1 MVGIAALALA
11 YVLSQFFRSFL
22 AVMAPGLMADLGV
35 SEAQLSTAAS
45 VWFLAFALMQFPVGA
60 GLDRFGPRLTASATL
75 LAAVL
80 GSLLMATAQGPAVLF
95 ASIALIGIG
104 CSAVL
109 MASLVI
115 FARRFP
121 PRRFALLSSW
131 FVAFGLMGGVAG
143 SAPLAAAVT
152 GFGWRWVMVGLAGIT
167 LAAALAVFLLA
178 RDPEAPA
185 GPGAA
190 RGSLRDILRLRT
202 LWPLMAMAAVAYA
215 PASNLRGLWAGP
227 FLDDVHGFTTADI
240 GDVTFF
246 MALGLIVGSIVHG
259 PLDNVFDTRKWIVV
273 AGSSATA
280 LCLTAL
286 AVLGIGSASAAS
298 VLLVLAAFAGTNYSM
313 IMAHARS
320 YLPPHLVGR
329 GVTLMNFFS
338 IGGAGVVQ
346 LLSGG
351 VFDLAASAGP
361 PDFAYRVVFLFYVA
375 LLACGLAAYV
385 FSRDAKPSRLA
396 ALQG

>member
-22 AVMAPGLMADLGV
+22 AVLAPDLRVELGM

-60 GLDRFGPRLTASATL
+60 ALDRLGPRLTASATL
-75 LAAVL
+75 LVAVL
-80 GSLLMATAQGPAVLF
+80 GSLVMAGATGPSLLF
-95 ASIALIGIG
+95 LAMGLIGVG
-104 CSAVL
+104 CSAIL

-115 FARRFP
+115 FARSFP

-152 GFGWRWVMVGLAGIT
+152 TFGWRWVMVGLAAIT
-167 LAAALAVFLLA
+167 LLAALAIVLLA

-185 GPGAA
+185 GSGAG
-190 RGSLRDILRLRT
+190 RGSLKDILRLRM

-227 FLDDVHGFTTADI
+227 FLEDVHGFSTPEI
-240 GDVTFF
+240 GEVTFF

-273 AGSSATA
+273 VGSCLTASCLAALAAVGIGSSA
-280 LCLTAL
+280 
-286 AVLGIGSASAAS
+286 AAS
-298 VLLVLAAFAGTNYSM
+298 VLLVLTAFAGTNYSL
-313 IMAHARS
+313 IMAHARGFM
-320 YLPPHLVGR
+320 PPHLVGR

-338 IGGAGVVQ
+338 IGGSGVVQ
-346 LLSGG
+346 LASGG
-351 VFDLAASAGP
+351 VFDLAARAGSQ
-361 PDFAYRVVFLFYVA
+361 DAAYRVVFLFYVA
-375 LLACGLAAYV
+375 LLLAGLSAYL

-396 ALQG
+396 SLQS